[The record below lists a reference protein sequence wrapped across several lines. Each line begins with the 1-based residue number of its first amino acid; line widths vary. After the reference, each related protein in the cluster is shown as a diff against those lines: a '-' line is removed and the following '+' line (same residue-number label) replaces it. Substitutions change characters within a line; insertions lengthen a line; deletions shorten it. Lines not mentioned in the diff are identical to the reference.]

1 MTATPDFFEKETVA
15 APVGASGQWQ
25 FVTNNMN
32 LQFMLAAG
40 MIMPPAGFMNKHYKD
55 TLSDFP
61 GFIPLFLNR
70 APKAALEAA
79 VSERSHLIPCI
90 ANLDLSGF
98 QGPAQAVDLEGNV
111 HEVSFPD
118 ALIAN
123 LHCLLVP
130 APLPIDCVREVYFA
144 SGDDKKRF
152 EQGANDFS
160 NVSLEGFRC
169 KVSASSFK
177 KASAEPWPPKTAV
190 PEIPAALAAP
200 LAAGAMM
207 AMLFHLARRSEA
219 GVQSVKRA
227 FEPHDVVSDEGI
239 QPILAATNQW
249 LMSGQAPASDDAS
262 VRLFWGLVDK
272 LAENNLA
279 SNKSQPLDIALAY
292 LESQSDQ
299 HENDRVRQA
308 GAKLI
313 KDLRGLVGFSDETVT
328 EVLEQHSKPFA
339 RALILFFLRETL
351 VELLDYEN
359 PLLNEQDYLA
369 AAILFSARQGWMG
382 VSTDLRE
389 PPQLRTAISH
399 RMAAMAHR
407 LAETGVD
414 LGEAPPRPQSLNEL
428 FLPGLK
434 GWTKNQKEAAVELA
448 KACKWDCLQTRVT
461 LGKGD
466 YRLSVDGSGM
476 HLVIDGL
483 AKAVVEEV
491 HEPEFFAFLNR
502 EAVPQKLEQRVRA
515 VLKG

>member
-1 MTATPDFFEKETVA
+1 MTTPPDFFEEKTVA
-15 APVGASGQWQ
+15 APAAPPGQWH

-40 MIMPPAGFMNKHYKD
+40 MIMPPAGFMDKHYKD

-61 GFIPLFLNR
+61 GFIPLFLNSV
-70 APKAALEAA
+70 PKAALEAA
-79 VSERSHLIPCI
+79 ASERSHLIPCI
-90 ANLDLSGF
+90 AKVDLGEF
-98 QGPAQAVDLEGNV
+98 KGPARAVDLQGNL

-123 LHCLLVP
+123 LHFLLVP
-130 APLPIDCVREVYFA
+130 APLPIGSVKEVWFA

-152 EQGANDFS
+152 EQGARDFN
-160 NVSLEGFRC
+160 NVSLEGLLS
-169 KVSASSFK
+169 KVNASSFK
-177 KASAEPWPPKTAV
+177 KATAEPWPPRTAV
-190 PEIPAALAAP
+190 PEIETALAAP

-207 AMLFHLARRSEA
+207 AMLFHLARKSET
-219 GVQSVKRA
+219 GLQFLKRA
-227 FEPHDVVSDEGI
+227 FEPHDEVFGSGTH
-239 QPILAATNQW
+239 PILAATNQW
-249 LMSGQAPASDDAS
+249 LILGKAPASDEAS
-262 VRLFWGLVDK
+262 VRLFWGLVDQ
-272 LAENNLA
+272 LAENSLA
-279 SNKSQPLDIALAY
+279 ANKNQPLDVALAY
-292 LESQSDQ
+292 LESQRDQ
-299 HENDRVRQA
+299 HEDDRFRQA

-313 KDLRGLVGFSDETVT
+313 KDLQGLVRFSDETVT

-351 VELLDYEN
+351 TELLDYRS

-389 PPQLRTAISH
+389 PPQLRSAISH

-407 LAETGVD
+407 LAQTGVD
-414 LGEAPPRPQSLNEL
+414 LGNPPPRPQPLNEL
-428 FLPGLK
+428 FSPGPK

-476 HLVIDGL
+476 HLLIDGL

-491 HEPEFFAFLNR
+491 DQSVFFALLNR
-502 EAVPQKLEQRVRA
+502 EAISQKLERRIRA
-515 VLKG
+515 ELKG